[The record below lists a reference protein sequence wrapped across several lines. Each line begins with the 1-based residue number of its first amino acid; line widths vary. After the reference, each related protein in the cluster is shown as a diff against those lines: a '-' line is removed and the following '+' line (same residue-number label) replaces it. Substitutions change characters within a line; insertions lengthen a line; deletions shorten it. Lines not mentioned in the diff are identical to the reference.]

1 MASGSS
7 TRDESGKSWD
17 WNKGCV
23 CDWVAS
29 GDLRCVDSGNKNRD
43 CVCVCDWV
51 ASGSSMR
58 AESLKSCDSDWV
70 ASGDLRRAESELA

>member
-1 MASGSS
+1 M
-7 TRDESGKSWD
+7 
-17 WNKGCV
+17 
-23 CDWVAS
+23 
-29 GDLRCVDSGNKNRD
+29 DSGNKNCD